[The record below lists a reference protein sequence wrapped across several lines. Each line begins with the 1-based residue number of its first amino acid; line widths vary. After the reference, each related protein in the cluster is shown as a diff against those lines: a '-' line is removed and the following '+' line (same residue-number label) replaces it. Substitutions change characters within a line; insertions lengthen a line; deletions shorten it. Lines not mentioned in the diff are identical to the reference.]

1 MALYGIN
8 LADTIIDGTTYAQG
22 AAICQI
28 LEPALTEAQGQAIQ
42 GPAALIDKSI
52 ESANVE
58 QLKAALQDAWVNIHA
73 IDTLIQQAAE
83 QIGDW
88 NQPMPADYLEML
100 KGRVAIASTALK
112 IANDWFN
119 LPSWSGISDGIVAI
133 LGGISNT
140 IANAVSKVAGNL
152 IGGLWPYLAGA
163 AGIFI
168 AIKVYPM
175 WRSRQRPSL
184 QGYARHRRLATYRR
198 PRGRR

>member
-100 KGRVAIASTALK
+100 KGRVAVASSALK
-112 IANDWFN
+112 IANDWYN

-140 IANAVSKVAGNL
+140 VANALSKVLGNML
-152 IGGLWPYLAGA
+152 AGLWPYLAGA

-168 AIKVYPM
+168 VVKLRP
-175 WRSRQRPSL
+175 WERKRQPSL
-184 QGYARHRRLATYRR
+184 QGSRSRHRRLGATRR
-198 PRGRR
+198 RSRI

>member
-1 MALYGIN
+1 MALYGTN
-8 LADTIIDGTTYAQG
+8 LADTIVDGTTYAQG
-22 AAICQI
+22 ASICQI
-28 LEPALTEAQGQAIQ
+28 LEPALTEAEGKASQGT
-42 GPAALIDKSI
+42 AALIDKSI
-52 ESANVE
+52 EASNVQ
-58 QLKAALQDAWVNIHA
+58 QLYAALQDAWVNIHA

-112 IANDWFN
+112 LANDWYN

-152 IGGLWPYLAGA
+152 IAGLWPYLAGA
-163 AGIFI
+163 VGIFI
-168 AIKVYPM
+168 VIQLRPWERK
-175 WRSRQRPSL
+175 RQPSL
-184 QGYARHRRLATYRR
+184 QGSRSRYRHLGAGRR
-198 PRGRR
+198 PRRR